1 MAGTSSPGPRGVAK
15 QSDRKRK
22 SPEDHYE
29 STFGKRECSDCGEQ
43 SEGWTFASRTHPNRH
58 FKTCET
64 CRANKKKKKL
74 LSSINNARPKEC
86 IQCRKTYE
94 GSEFRNKRP
103 KGQKGHGRPFQNC
116 KACREKE
123 LEEKRVASTPT
134 RVQDPDVFDLDTS
147 LHGEE
152 IIETMFEL
160 YEASQQP
167 PSQQPP
173 SPHPDAVGDSGE
185 FDQGE
190 LDSFFAYLNEDSHQ
204 PPSPAPDAVGDFDNF
219 SCILLDE
226 TY

>member
-22 SPEDHYE
+22 NPEDQYE

-43 SEGWTFASRTHPNRH
+43 SEGCTFADRTHPNRH

-74 LSSINNARPKEC
+74 LSAINNARPKEC

-94 GSEFRNKRP
+94 GSEFRKKRP
-103 KGQKGHGRPFQNC
+103 KGQKGHGLPFKNC

-123 LEEKRVASTPT
+123 LEEKRIAATPT
-134 RVQDPDVFDLDTS
+134 RVRDPDVFDLDTS
-147 LHGEE
+147 L
-152 IIETMFEL
+152 MFEL
-160 YEASQQP
+160 YEA
-167 PSQQPP
+167 SQQPP

-185 FDQGE
+185 FDQDE